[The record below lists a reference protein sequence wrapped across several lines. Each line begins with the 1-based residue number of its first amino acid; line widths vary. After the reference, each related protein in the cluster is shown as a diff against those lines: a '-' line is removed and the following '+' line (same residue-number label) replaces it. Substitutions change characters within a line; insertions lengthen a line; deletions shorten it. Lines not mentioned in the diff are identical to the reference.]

1 MMNMLR
7 NVIILVLKIVIL
19 MAIFVKTMNVLLS
32 FPLMKVR

>member
-7 NVIILVLKIVIL
+7 NVIILVLKIVTL